1 MLEHG
6 SGSALSV
13 SKKSAWNI
21 NKFSISSIAIS
32 LGSYMDKAVGR
43 RACTRKNVRKDVSAL
58 SGRYLGIVS
67 VISRSCFGVA
77 LLMSH

>member
-13 SKKSAWNI
+13 SKKSAWSI
-21 NKFSISSIAIS
+21 NKFLISSIAIS

-58 SGRYLGIVS
+58 SGRYLGVVS